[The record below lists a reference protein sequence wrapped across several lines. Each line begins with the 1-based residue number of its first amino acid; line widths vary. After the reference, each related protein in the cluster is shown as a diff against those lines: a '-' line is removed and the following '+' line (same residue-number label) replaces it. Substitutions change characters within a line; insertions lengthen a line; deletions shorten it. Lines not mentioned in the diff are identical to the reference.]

1 MKYLSLDVLL
11 SSARERKVI
20 SIIEEYLGAPISNTR
35 VHQPVIRTDLDSRK
49 FSAPVRGAI
58 LPSRTRSR
66 LGGYTPPLECQP
78 SPSTSVPRDAPSINN
93 TTTLRPQDAP
103 TRHLQMRL
111 FRPLTSHDVVTARRD
126 DLLAE
131 GSAPYTPGPPLS
143 RPHCRRTPLVRWPL
157 QVVQYAYSLL
167 WFILSTLFA

>member
-1 MKYLSLDVLL
+1 
-11 SSARERKVI
+11 VI

-66 LGGYTPPLECQP
+66 LGGYAPALESQCQP
-78 SPSTSVPRDAPSINN
+78 SPSTSVPRNAPSIKD
-93 TTTLRPQDAP
+93 TTTVSPQDAP

-111 FRPLTSHDVVTARRD
+111 FRPLTSHDVVTARYD
-126 DLLAE
+126 NLPAE
-131 GSAPYTPGPPLS
+131 EARLIYPWPTALTTALSENPTSA
-143 RPHCRRTPLVRWPL
+143 VW
-157 QVVQYAYSLL
+157 QSLHFFS
-167 WFILSTLFA
+167 W